1 MTGEVVK
8 VETANIPEFRQREL
22 AQCVLASLELALA
35 QPGAEEEFQAWLKEY
50 RRKKG
55 GKSRQ
60 RKESLDVFQRMP
72 RLWRTP

>member
-35 QPGAEEEFQAWLKEY
+35 QPGAEEEFPAWLREY
-50 RRKKG
+50 RRKKAA
-55 GKSRQ
+55 KAASER
-60 RKESLDVFQRMP
+60 RV
-72 RLWRTP
+72 